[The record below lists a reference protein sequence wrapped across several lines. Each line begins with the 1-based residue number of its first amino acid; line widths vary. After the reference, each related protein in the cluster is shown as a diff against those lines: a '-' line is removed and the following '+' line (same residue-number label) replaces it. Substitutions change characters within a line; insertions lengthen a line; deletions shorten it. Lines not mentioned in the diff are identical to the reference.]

1 MEIADLRFYSLTHPM
16 GCIYSKYINYSISEL
31 QRKKRRI
38 IMSHVSTIIRSW
50 NKRIGGV
57 PIPST
62 RSAPCSALPTLQRRA
77 WATMACSAQSAQGR
91 GRERRRHALRRVLR
105 EGRSIGNGAELGIF
119 DVSSGCSR

>member
-1 MEIADLRFYSLTHPM
+1 MRMFDVNETLLSNLPYYADHRYR
-16 GCIYSKYINYSISEL
+16 SK
-31 QRKKRRI
+31 RKKRRI

>member
-1 MEIADLRFYSLTHPM
+1 MRMFDVNETLLSNLPYYADHRY
-16 GCIYSKYINYSISEL
+16 
-31 QRKKRRI
+31 R
-38 IMSHVSTIIRSW
+38 

-105 EGRSIGNGAELGIF
+105 EGRSIGNGAE
-119 DVSSGCSR
+119 VGCVDRSAVGDF